1 MLLPRLNQ
9 ENTMRALTVLEAGA
23 QPVVAD
29 ITTPEAGPG
38 TVLVRIKAASLNAVD
53 AAIAGGML
61 AGMMP
66 HEYPLVIGRDAA
78 GDRGVDGV
86 QAGSLDLD
94 QDGAR
99 SGFGGGDVSDDRLCA
114 GFEDGECAH
123 GVLLVQAV

>member
-1 MLLPRLNQ
+1 
-9 ENTMRALTVLEAGA
+9 MRALTVPEAGA

-38 TVLVRIKAASLNAVD
+38 TVLVKIKAASPNAVD
-53 AAIAGGML
+53 AAIAGGV
-61 AGMMP
+61 ATH
-66 HEYPLVIGRDAA
+66 HERVLVRHPA

-123 GVLLVQAV
+123 GVLLVQAESRQHLTLQ